1 MSAPRFD
8 DRVKYLIPAGLYK
21 DIMSLLGL
29 PRPVLC
35 SQCEADG
42 YWVGGDF
49 CKSMLDLL
57 HCPKSEKCD
66 ALSSELYVW
75 LAEGEPEPEAPEL
88 QEVE

>member
-1 MSAPRFD
+1 MTLPRFD
-8 DRVKYLIPAGLYK
+8 DHVKYLIPAGLYK

-57 HCPKSEKCD
+57 NESGDER
-66 ALSSELYVW
+66 AYGISSELY
-75 LAEGEPEPEAPEL
+75 LTLSEPEPEAPEL